1 MENYKDDLEI
11 LKALYLNKVLEC
23 ERSIIL
29 INKLSANLTK
39 YANLLKKVQHIV
51 NNSPKTSEK
60 LKNRINELVNEADDL

>member
-39 YANLLKKVQHIV
+39 YANLLKKAQHIV

>member
-60 LKNRINELVNEADDL
+60 LKNRVNELASEADYL